1 MNTDNVYKKYSIIAL
16 VIIFL
21 VYVFNNYTNFQ
32 FKENLENVSPENKL
46 IIDQIYDYFINDKA
60 TKYTA
65 YLDFLISIKNKNLSL
80 INSDVFSNF
89 KFLRKR
95 NELTKT
101 DIAKE
106 MKIID

>member
-1 MNTDNVYKKYSIIAL
+1 MNTENVYKNYLIIAL

-21 VYVFNNYTNFQ
+21 VYIFNNYKSFQ

-46 IIDQIYDYFINDKA
+46 IIDQIYDYFMNDKA

-95 NELTKT
+95 NELTKN

-106 MKIID
+106 MNIIV